1 MASFQ
6 NIGLCG
12 ATFKADTDL
21 SSYQYYAVMA
31 ASVDGY
37 VKLCTGGSDPTPM
50 GVLQDN
56 VGDTVGDA
64 IEVGMLGPMLAQ
76 VAACDIGG
84 EACPIG
90 FWDALVCGSG
100 GVLVRAGSNSAYNAY
115 SMNSIST
122 ACNQEIIQVFW
133 CGPTSSCSVAAS

>member
-1 MASFQ
+1 MSSFQ
-6 NIGLCG
+6 SMGFPG
-12 ATFKADTDL
+12 VSFKADTDL
-21 SSYQYYAVMA
+21 SDNMYYAVMA

-37 VKLCTGGSDPTPM
+37 VKLCTGGSDPTPI
-50 GVLQDN
+50 GIAQDN
-56 VGDTVGDA
+56 DGDVVGDA
-64 IEVGMLGPMLAQ
+64 INVGMLGPMLAQ

-115 SMNSIST
+115 SMESIST
-122 ACNQEIIQVFW
+122 ACNQEIISIWW